1 MLASEENNASN
12 KWSSD
17 SDQENVKEE
26 ASLPSVDQLAY
37 GETNSQTK
45 GEGKAIVK
53 GRFNSGGKV

>member
-1 MLASEENNASN
+1 MLASEEDNASN

-17 SDQENVKEE
+17 SNQENDKEE

-45 GEGKAIVK
+45 GEEGQV
-53 GRFNSGGKV
+53 